1 MTPLQMLSEEH
12 KKILEMIALIRE
24 ESSLPNK
31 ELNQKFWNKV
41 IFFIQNYA
49 DKYHHA
55 KEEEI
60 LFPEINRQDED
71 EKIHYN
77 PVGQMLYEHEL
88 GRGLVKEMITGLAD
102 GDRAK
107 VISKA
112 LNYSQLLEE
121 HIFKEDQI
129 LYPMAESA
137 IEESVWERIIR
148 KFEKVN
154 SELKSTEK
162 KSLSIL
168 NEINKK

>member
-12 KKILEMIALIRE
+12 QKILEVIALIRDK
-24 ESSLPNK
+24 SSLPGK
-31 ELNQKFWNKV
+31 ELDQKFWDRV

-49 DKYHHA
+49 DKFHHA

-60 LFPEINRQDED
+60 LFPEINRQDE
-71 EKIHYN
+71 EGKMHCN
-77 PVGQMLYEHEL
+77 PVDQMLYEHEL
-88 GRGLVKEMITGLAD
+88 GRGFVKEMIAGLVD
-102 GDRAK
+102 MDRAK

-112 LNYSQLLEE
+112 LNYSQLLKE

-137 IEESVWERIIR
+137 IDKSTWKEITR

-162 KSLSIL
+162 KCLSIL
-168 NEINKK
+168 NEINP